1 MSLVSVILPTYNER
15 ENIGELIYIGRTA
28 GEDNTVITREVGFF
42 MPDIAYWLSQD
53 FIYYLIIIP
62 VTPGSRED
70 NYRKFQL
77 YELVSNSDTT
87 AFTSRPSAF
96 PLS

>member
-42 MPDIAYWLSQD
+42 MPDIA
-53 FIYYLIIIP
+53 
-62 VTPGSRED
+62 
-70 NYRKFQL
+70 
-77 YELVSNSDTT
+77 
-87 AFTSRPSAF
+87 
-96 PLS
+96 